1 MHLFCYCSSENEL
14 LDLLFPESSIS
25 GNLGV
30 NDLAHAVWSAHN
42 FNHSL
47 SLTGSLYFYLHTG
60 IKLEAKKYRKIN
72 TRYYVKSDSPVEKI
86 LPQSAV
92 SDFTYQSLFTL
103 TIFSVAN
110 KPFSFEQCSS
120 FYDWELHISFSTSF
134 TVMYMTEGGLCCT
147 KCFKCRDTC

>member
-14 LDLLFPESSIS
+14 LDLLFPESSMS

-30 NDLAHAVWSAHN
+30 NDLAHAVWSTHN

-60 IKLEAKKYRKIN
+60 IKLEDKKYRKMN
-72 TRYYVKSDSPVEKI
+72 TRYYVNSDSPVDTI
-86 LPQSAV
+86 LLHSTANYIA
-92 SDFTYQSLFTL
+92 YQSFLLWQYFWWLINLFLLNSAIPSMTGNG
-103 TIFSVAN
+103 IFLSPLVF
-110 KPFSFEQCSS
+110 P
-120 FYDWELHISFSTSF
+120 
-134 TVMYMTEGGLCCT
+134 VMYMTEGGLCCA